1 MRRLLFLSF
10 VVLFLLSGCL
20 PIFSPWSWTSRVRG
34 SFQFSS
40 PAMGGKGIVYAATQE
55 DLYAFTHTGKS
66 TSIYGLGSG
75 EWFGG
80 NPSVDEYGNIYIGT
94 TGGRLL
100 KISPEGL
107 LLWSFPSQP
116 SGNYT
121 VRDTSIDG
129 EGNLYFGT
137 IGGTMYC
144 VSPEGVELWHYDTGE
159 EIWSKPAIGEDG
171 TAFFGTLVTGGSE
184 THSFFA
190 IKDGQPLWVF
200 ETDAPS
206 VGFYSSPALDG
217 EGNVYVACHDGYL
230 YCLDTLDGS
239 LDWSLRLAPAKPG
252 GDSAIASSP
261 VVGQDGTVYLC
272 TNEGE
277 FYAVSPAG
285 SIQWTASLG
294 TTIFSTPV
302 LSSEG
307 VAYIVGWDD
316 SKLYVVDHD
325 GGVAKRSSMGRN
337 SACSP
342 LMTDDG
348 TLYFTA
354 TLVDIGTWSQLVS
367 LETDGTPAG
376 LWPMYGMDQR
386 RTGSLD

>member
-1 MRRLLFLSF
+1 MRRLLFLSSSF
-10 VVLFLLSGCL
+10 FFFFPAVCRSSRPGAGPPESGA
-20 PIFSPWSWTSRVRG
+20 P
-34 SFQFSS
+34 FSS
-40 PAMGGKGIVYAATQE
+40 AARPWRRGDCVRRHAE
-55 DLYAFTHTGKS
+55 DLYAFTQTGKS
-66 TSIYGLGSG
+66 TRFTVWDR

-206 VGFYSSPALDG
+206 VGFYSSPRWT

-230 YCLDTLDGS
+230 YCLDTLDGT
-239 LDWSLRLAPAKPG
+239 LD
-252 GDSAIASSP
+252 
-261 VVGQDGTVYLC
+261 
-272 TNEGE
+272 
-277 FYAVSPAG
+277 
-285 SIQWTASLG
+285 
-294 TTIFSTPV
+294 
-302 LSSEG
+302 
-307 VAYIVGWDD
+307 
-316 SKLYVVDHD
+316 
-325 GGVAKRSSMGRN
+325 
-337 SACSP
+337 
-342 LMTDDG
+342 
-348 TLYFTA
+348 
-354 TLVDIGTWSQLVS
+354 
-367 LETDGTPAG
+367 
-376 LWPMYGMDQR
+376 
-386 RTGSLD
+386 